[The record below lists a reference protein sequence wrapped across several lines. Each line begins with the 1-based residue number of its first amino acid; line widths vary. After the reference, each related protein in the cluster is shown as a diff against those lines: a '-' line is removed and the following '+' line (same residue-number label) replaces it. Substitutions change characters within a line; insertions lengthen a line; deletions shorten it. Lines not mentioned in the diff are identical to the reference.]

1 MAEPIIELN
10 KVNFWYNKDK
20 PSETWA
26 LKDINL
32 TINRGEYAAFFG
44 PSGSGKTSLL
54 YLISGIEKSQAGEL
68 KINGRDIA
76 NFTSQELAIYRQVG
90 VGMIFQQFNLIP
102 TLSVANNVALPMAF
116 LGISADRRRKR
127 AMELL
132 DRLGISNLAERLP
145 YELSGG
151 QQQRVGIA
159 RALANNPPI
168 LIADEPLGNLDS
180 ENSQKVLEF
189 LKELNEKDNRTV
201 IMVTHEAWSLRD
213 AKKIFYIKDGQVVKT
228 ETPTPKTLRKSITK
242 HMFGQIDQ
250 QAEPNEVAA
259 KSLSSMFLRGFSRE
273 EMERFQKLIRD
284 RLDRKITAQQFLWE
298 LDRPYKEGGIGLW
311 FQKASKISLFVEDLI
326 QEKAKLDE
334 IHKIFETNPENPP
347 YEEMM
352 LIRKWLLQGYKGTLD
367 YLQIERLDEIIRER
381 IVNIIDYESFQ
392 KVLNLP
398 KSKMGVGI
406 PLRSSQRMAEKLEL
420 ALSSKQLPA
429 GQVD

>member
-259 KSLSSMFLRGFSRE
+259 RSLSSMFLRGFSRE

-326 QEKAKLDE
+326 QKKAKLDE